1 MPSDYKTL
9 ANYGRAEIVEK
20 KSRFIGTC
28 MPVESEEEALDFISR
43 VKSEYKDATHN
54 VYAFL
59 LKENGLSR
67 CTDDGEPSGTA
78 GRPVLETLS
87 KAEIFNAAIV
97 VTRYFGGTLLGT
109 GGLVRA
115 YSKAASEAIAAAGI
129 AVITHCTSFNVE
141 VDYSMY
147 EQVLRCVQGG
157 GAKLIN
163 SDFAECVKLF
173 CVCKTEDYE
182 TLNSRLTELSN
193 GRIVPVIVSEGF
205 EAF

>member
-1 MPSDYKTL
+1 MPSGYKTL

-28 MPVESEEEALDFISR
+28 MPVQSEEEALDFIAR

-54 VYAFL
+54 VHAFL

-129 AVITHCTSFNVE
+129 AEITHCTSFNVNA
-141 VDYSMY
+141 DYAMY
-147 EQVLRCVQGG
+147 EQVQRCVMSE
-157 GAKLIN
+157 GAKVIN
-163 SDFAECVKLF
+163 TEFAESVKLF
-173 CVCKTEDYE
+173 CVIKTEGYDE
-182 TLNSRLTELSN
+182 LCRKLTELSN
-193 GRIVPVIVSEGF
+193 GRIEAEIVSSGF